1 MYLCMYSS
9 ILVGI
14 VHGNFYD
21 ESEIL
26 NAIPQPKIVLSKR
39 CVCCAKPTNAF
50 DPLLLSDQKIIH

>member
-26 NAIPQPKIVLSKR
+26 NAIPQPKIVLRKR

-50 DPLLLSDQKIIH
+50 DPLL

>member
-39 CVCCAKPTNAF
+39 CVCCAMPTNAF
-50 DPLLLSDQKIIH
+50 DPLLYSLIRK

>member
-39 CVCCAKPTNAF
+39 CVCVLCKAYQCIRSSA
-50 DPLLLSDQKIIH
+50 IV